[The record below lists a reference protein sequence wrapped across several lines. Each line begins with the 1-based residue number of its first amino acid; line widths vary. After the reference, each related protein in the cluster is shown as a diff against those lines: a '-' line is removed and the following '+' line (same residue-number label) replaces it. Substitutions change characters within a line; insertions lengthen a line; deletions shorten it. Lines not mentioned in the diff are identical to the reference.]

1 MEDLY
6 NYYAEIAE
14 YVPNLPIFS
23 YTLVRLLMPLMKRLV
38 DIPNVV
44 GLKYSNSNMYELRHV
59 IDLRQQ
65 NWTVLSGMDEQC
77 VFATMQGAHGHIGST
92 LNCMP
97 GVYCQIQDCCKNGK
111 LDRAHELQQYA
122 NQVTNVII
130 AVGFPEALK
139 EVMKML
145 GFDCGNPRLPSYPIS
160 NENQKILHKKL
171 EGSGFSELVE
181 I

>member
-1 MEDLY
+1 MNFDMSL
-6 NYYAEIAE
+6 I
-14 YVPNLPIFS
+14 YVSKTGRFFLEWTNNAFLLPCKVP
-23 YTLVRLLMPLMKRLV
+23 T
-38 DIPNVV
+38 
-44 GLKYSNSNMYELRHV
+44 V
-59 IDLRQQ
+59 ILAQRS
-65 NWTVLSGMDEQC
+65 TVCRE
-77 VFATMQGAHGHIGST
+77 
-92 LNCMP
+92 
-97 GVYCQIQDCCKNGK
+97 VYCQIQDCCKNGK